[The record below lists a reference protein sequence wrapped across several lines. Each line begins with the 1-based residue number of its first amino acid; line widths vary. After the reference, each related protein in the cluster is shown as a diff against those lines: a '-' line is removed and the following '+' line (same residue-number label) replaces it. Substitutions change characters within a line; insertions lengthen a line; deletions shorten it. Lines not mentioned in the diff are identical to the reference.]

1 MKEFLDDF
9 SGYLAIVA
17 TVAVFWFIIFASAI
31 HLGE

>member
-1 MKEFLDDF
+1 MEQFKEDF
-9 SGYLAIVA
+9 TGYLAIVA